1 MHALHFTGFLQLK
14 LSSIASKEEN
24 LKNTPCQQTVSVCP
38 FQRLEKEKSLLRAQ
52 ELKLKFVFLFC
63 SHYLFSFNYDH

>member
-38 FQRLEKEKSLLRAQ
+38 FQKLEKEKSLLRVQ
-52 ELKLKFVFLFC
+52 ELKLKLYSCSAPIFVFI
-63 SHYLFSFNYDH
+63 